1 MWADYKQPAFRLVSQ
16 GDPSAQPS
24 SNFCK
29 VVPAPTSPC
38 QLRTIIK
45 SSKIPSPY
53 RLPPIP
59 PRKFQHTRIRTETP
73 KIKKKWKVDPTD
85 SRSLKKRKRGEINS
99 QTTNQ
104 SIFTRFK
111 VPNEQNYQPQRIHQ
125 QIKNPAKR
133 ESIGNTPNS
142 LSIIRTAIS
151 EARRNFMLEH
161 RRQTLTILK
170 YIDDDIIIWSSRGD
184 DLPFS
189 DLKRS
194 TREET

>member
-1 MWADYKQPAFRLVSQ
+1 MSTQDDNKKFEDTVTIPF
-16 GDPSAQPS
+16 
-24 SNFCK
+24 
-29 VVPAPTSPC
+29 TSDTST
-38 QLRTIIK
+38 QVRTYEDTNRNTK
-45 SSKIPSPY
+45 N
-53 RLPPIP
+53 
-59 PRKFQHTRIRTETP
+59 T
-73 KIKKKWKVDPTD
+73 KKWKVDPTD

-99 QTTNQ
+99 KTTNQ